1 MTADVT
7 ITTASVTNVLTVPS
21 EALAGTAGNYTV
33 RILGANG
40 VPQAQPVTVG
50 LVTSTLAEIK
60 TGLTP
65 GETVVTGTTAA
76 RNATTTTTT
85 PNRGAFGGGIGG
97 GGVGGGGG
105 WGCGGGG
112 G

>member
-1 MTADVT
+1 MPGMTADVT
-7 ITTASVTNVLTVPS
+7 ITTASAANVLTVPS

-40 VPQAQPVTVG
+40 QPEARQVTVG

-60 TGLTP
+60 TGLTA
-65 GETVVTGTTAA
+65 GETVITGTTAA

-85 PNRGAFGGGIGG
+85 NQGGGNFRGNFG
-97 GGVGGGGG
+97 GGVGPGGGG
-105 WGCGGGG
+105 FGN
-112 G
+112 